1 MNFRHFTRKLLGLHK
16 SNKMSSERPPSSQ
29 VPNKS
34 MSIHRSR
41 YMSRSKSRS
50 KSMSKTPLRADDNNS
65 HLWPRFYNRLVR
77 KQNPNMSDE
86 DVKHYADLRVKWR
99 GEIRE
104 KKRARQNAT
113 RRSPYLQNVG
123 LHMPIKADIPLRVEE
138 GNSPLWRQ
146 IYEKKVRNAHPHMN
160 EEDVKQQIDQLVN
173 MRRAIRDRKRGTKL
187 GGKKRSRRKS
197 RNLLSF
203 LN

>member
-29 VPNKS
+29 LPNKS
-34 MSIHRSR
+34 RSRHRSR
-41 YMSRSKSRS
+41 YMSRSKS
-50 KSMSKTPLRADDNNS
+50 MSKTPSRAEDNNS
-65 HLWPRFYNRLVR
+65 PLWPRFYNRLVR

-113 RRSPYLQNVG
+113 RRSPSLQNVG
-123 LHMPIKADIPLRVEE
+123 LQMPIQANIPLRAEE
-138 GNSPLWRQ
+138 GNSPLWRR

-173 MRRAIRDRKRGTKL
+173 MRRAVRDKKRGTKL

>member
-29 VPNKS
+29 LPNKS
-34 MSIHRSR
+34 MSRHRSR
-41 YMSRSKSRS
+41 YMSRSKS
-50 KSMSKTPLRADDNNS
+50 MSKTPSRADDTNS
-65 HLWPRFYNRLVR
+65 PLWPRFYNRLVR

-113 RRSPYLQNVG
+113 RRSPSLQNVG
-123 LHMPIKADIPLRVEE
+123 LQMPIQANIPLRAEE
-138 GNSPLWRQ
+138 GNSPLWQR

-173 MRRAIRDRKRGTKL
+173 MRRAVRDKKRGTKL